1 MMDRPAVSVSFPNP
15 LRAKIGNR
23 ASVTVVGR
31 TIREIIEALEQDFP
45 GLRFHLCYETGEL
58 RPYINIFLNQEN
70 IRYLAGLDTP
80 IPLGAQLTIF
90 PSVAGG

>member
-1 MMDRPAVSVSFPNP
+1 MDRPAVSVSFPNP

-80 IPLGAQLTIF
+80 IPPGAQLTIF